1 VLWAIS
7 AMGSECAV
15 VGACNECYYGVSF
28 KYFSDELFC
37 FTHTRAYTYT
47 YSARGLART
56 TYYLKKNLLLYT
68 YSLVSLYNPIR
79 RNS

>member
-1 VLWAIS
+1 
-7 AMGSECAV
+7 MGSECAV

-56 TYYLKKNLLLYT
+56 TYYLKKIYYYIHIRLYR
-68 YSLVSLYNPIR
+68 YIIL
-79 RNS
+79 